1 MPNSLPPRTLKTDDP
16 RAPRRPSS
24 RREDQALWGVG
35 GSSRPSPLRRAKRS
49 VGTALAAAGI
59 AAGLAALVAALAL
72 LAGDCAD
79 RSNGNEPA
87 QGQEWLRVAEQALF
101 ASSPAGADA
110 HVSPDEPGP

>member
-1 MPNSLPPRTLKTDDP
+1 MPNSPRPRALKPDDS

-24 RREDQALWGVG
+24 RREDRAPWGAG
-35 GSSRPSPLRRAKRS
+35 GSSRPAPLRRAKRS
-49 VGTALAAAGI
+49 VGTALVAAGI

>member
-1 MPNSLPPRTLKTDDP
+1 M
-16 RAPRRPSS
+16 
-24 RREDQALWGVG
+24 
-35 GSSRPSPLRRAKRS
+35 RRAKRS

-101 ASSPAGADA
+101 TRPP
-110 HVSPDEPGP
+110 HVS

>member
-1 MPNSLPPRTLKTDDP
+1 M
-16 RAPRRPSS
+16 
-24 RREDQALWGVG
+24 
-35 GSSRPSPLRRAKRS
+35 
-49 VGTALAAAGI
+49 GTALVAAGI
-59 AAGLAALVAALAL
+59 VAGLAALLAALVL
-72 LAGDCAD
+72 LAGDCAE

>member
-16 RAPRRPSS
+16 RAPGRPSS
-24 RREDQALWGVG
+24 RREAPAPWGVG

-59 AAGLAALVAALAL
+59 AAGLAALVAALTL
-72 LAGDCAD
+72 LAGDCSD

-87 QGQEWLRVAEQALF
+87 QGQEWLRAAEPALF
-101 ASSPAGADA
+101 TSSPAG
-110 HVSPDEPGP
+110 SPDEPGP